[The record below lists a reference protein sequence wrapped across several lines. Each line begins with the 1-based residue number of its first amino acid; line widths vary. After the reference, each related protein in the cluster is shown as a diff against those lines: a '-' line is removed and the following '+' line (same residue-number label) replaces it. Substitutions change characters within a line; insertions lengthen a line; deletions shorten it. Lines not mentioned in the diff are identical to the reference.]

1 MFENE
6 VMSWQLFFLCGMF
19 ENEVMSWQLFL
30 FLHTCV
36 ICIDVQ
42 LILEQRYNFFMNEQK
57 GGAFFIIAG

>member
-1 MFENE
+1 
-6 VMSWQLFFLCGMF
+6 MF

-30 FLHTCV
+30 FLDTCV

-57 GGAFFIIAG
+57 AVHFSLLQDNILLGLSSIYDI

>member
-1 MFENE
+1 
-6 VMSWQLFFLCGMF
+6 MF

-42 LILEQRYNFFMNEQK
+42 LILEEQRYNFFMNEQK